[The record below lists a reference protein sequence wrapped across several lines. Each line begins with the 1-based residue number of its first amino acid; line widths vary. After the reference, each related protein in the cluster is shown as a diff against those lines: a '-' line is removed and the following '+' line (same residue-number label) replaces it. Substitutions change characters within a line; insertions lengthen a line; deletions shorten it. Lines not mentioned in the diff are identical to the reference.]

1 MNGLDDFCIVVSD
14 HDIRP
19 LTKTEQRILLLLWR
33 RKNHPVT
40 SDMIIDHL
48 YRGDPNGGP
57 EHARKLITVYIFK
70 LRKKLADT
78 GYEIRSQY
86 GVGYRL
92 IERPNSH
99 LGQNAKARTAAS
111 AVA

>member
-1 MNGLDDFCIVVSD
+1 MNGLDDYCIVVSD
-14 HDIRP
+14 QEIRP
-19 LTKTEQRILLLLWR
+19 LTKTEQRILTLLWR

-57 EHARKLITVYIFK
+57 EHARKRITVYIFK

-78 GYEIRSQY
+78 PYEIRSQY
-86 GVGYRL
+86 GVG
-92 IERPNSH
+92 
-99 LGQNAKARTAAS
+99 
-111 AVA
+111 